1 MAQQAWKVKC
11 CSMLDPSK
19 KLIYAIESIIY
30 IACNGKAKPLRSKE
44 IAKCQHVPHRYLEQV
59 MQRLVHAGLLR
70 GVRGPRGG
78 YLLGKE
84 RRRITL
90 GDIAR
95 VVNAMDNADDRDI
108 SCEENNSTNKI
119 VKPLWEEMHN
129 EFLKRLDKITIEDLY
144 QKENRLGV
152 KHTSNNETDFTI

>member
-1 MAQQAWKVKC
+1 MVQQEWKVKY
-11 CSMLDPSK
+11 CSMLNPSK
-19 KLIYAIESIIY
+19 KLVYAIESMIY
-30 IACNGKAKPLRSKE
+30 IACNGRAEPLRSKE
-44 IAKCQHVPHRYLEQV
+44 IAKCQQVPHRYLEQV

-95 VVNAMDNADDRDI
+95 VVNAMDNADGRDI
-108 SCEENNSTNKI
+108 FCQDNNITDKF

-129 EFLKRLDKITIEDLY
+129 EFLIRLDQITIEDLY
-144 QKENRLGV
+144 QHANRLDM
-152 KHTSNNETDFTI
+152 KQTSNNETDFTI